1 MIIRSTAPLRLGLAG
16 GGTDLSPYSDEFGG
30 SVLNVSIDMYATCT
44 IEEYSNGEVYFEAAD
59 MNQKFSSKSL
69 ESFEL
74 DGILNLHK
82 GVYNRIV
89 RDFNGGKP
97 LSLKMTTYAD
107 APPGSGLG
115 SSSTMVVSMVKAYT
129 EWLKLP
135 LGEYD
140 IAKLAYEIERI
151 DVGLSGGKQDQYA
164 ATFGGFNFIEF
175 YKDDIVIVNPLRIK
189 NWIKDELEASMILYY
204 TDISRF
210 SSEIIDEQKSNVVKK
225 SVETLEAM
233 HELKEASLKMKDA
246 LLNGKIKDFAE
257 LLNLSWINKKKTAHS
272 ISNPLIEQ
280 IYDAGIQAGAMA
292 GKVSGAGGGG
302 YMMFIV
308 DPVKKVNVMNALVQ
322 FGGKVMNVH
331 FSEGGCHGWK
341 IY

>member
-30 SVLNVSIDMYATCT
+30 SVLNVSIDMYALCT
-44 IEEYSNGEVYFEAAD
+44 IEEMSNGEVYFEGAD
-59 MNQKFSSKSL
+59 MNQRFSSKSL

-74 DGILNLHK
+74 DGPLNLHK

-89 RDFNGGKP
+89 RGFNGGKP
-97 LSLKMTTYAD
+97 LSFKMTTYAD

-140 IAKLAYEIERI
+140 IAKLSYEIERI

-210 SSEIIDEQKSNVVKK
+210 SSEIIDEQKSNVEKK
-225 SVETLEAM
+225 SIETLDAM
-233 HELKEASLKMKDA
+233 HELKEISLKMKDA

-257 LLNLSWINKKKTAHS
+257 LLNQSWINKKKTAHS
-272 ISNPLIEQ
+272 ISNPLIER
-280 IYDAGIQAGAMA
+280 IYDAGIKAGAIA

-341 IY
+341 LY

>member
-1 MIIRSTAPLRLGLAG
+1 MIIRATAPLRLGLAG

-30 SVLNVSIDMYATCT
+30 SVLNVSIDMYATSI
-44 IEEYSNGEVYFEAAD
+44 IEEKSNGGVSFEAAD
-59 MNQKFSSKSL
+59 MNENFLSVSKQ
-69 ESFEL
+69 SFQL
-74 DGILNLHK
+74 DGKLNLHK

-89 RDFNGGKP
+89 KDFNGGKP
-97 LSLKMTTYAD
+97 LSFTMTTYAD

-129 EWLKLP
+129 EWLNLP

-140 IAKLAYEIERI
+140 IARLAYEIERI

-175 YKDDIVIVNPLRIK
+175 YKDDVVIVNPLRIK

-204 TDISRF
+204 TDISRY
-210 SSEIIDEQKSNVVKK
+210 SSKIIDEQEANVTKK
-225 SVETLEAM
+225 EPKAIEAM
-233 HELKEASLKMKDA
+233 HELKEASVKMKDA

-257 LLNLSWINKKKTAHS
+257 LLNESWISKKKTAHA
-272 ISNPLIEQ
+272 ISNPVIEK
-280 IYDAGIQAGAMA
+280 IYEAGISAGAMA

-308 DPVKKVNVMNALVQ
+308 DPVKKIDVRKALLR
-322 FGGKVMNVH
+322 FGGKTMNVH

-341 IY
+341 IF

>member
-30 SVLNVSIDMYATCT
+30 SVLNVSIDMYATCN
-44 IEEYSNGEVYFEAAD
+44 IEERSDGEVCFEAAD
-59 MNQKFSSKSL
+59 MNESFSSTTK
-69 ESFEL
+69 EHFEL
-74 DGILNLHK
+74 DGKLNLHK

-89 RDFNGGKP
+89 KDFNGGKP

-129 EWLKLP
+129 EWLNLP

-140 IAKLAYEIERI
+140 IAWLAYEIERI

-175 YKDDIVIVNPLRIK
+175 YKDDRVIVNPLRIK
-189 NWIKDELEASMILYY
+189 TWIKDELEASMILYY
-204 TDISRF
+204 TDISRHSF
-210 SSEIIDEQKSNVVKK
+210 KIIDEQKENVAKK
-225 SVETLEAM
+225 SPQALEAM
-233 HELKEASLKMKDA
+233 HELKEASVKMKDA
-246 LLNGKIKDFAE
+246 LLNGRIKVFAD
-257 LLNLSWINKKKTAHS
+257 LLNQTWINKKKTANA
-272 ISNPLIEQ
+272 ISNPFIEK
-280 IYDAGIQAGAMA
+280 IYEAGILAGAMA

-302 YMMFIV
+302 YMMFFT
-308 DPVKKVNVMNALVQ
+308 DPVKKVNVRNALLK
-322 FGGKVMNVH
+322 FGGRAMNVH
-331 FSEGGCHGWK
+331 FSEGGCHCWK
-341 IY
+341 VY